1 MIQRFFRGFKVRKNV
16 SVNISIKIDSVIK
29 IQKIA
34 RGMICRQKLRRE
46 LKEYMDEINKANL
59 VKSLDQIRQEKAIN
73 IISRFYL
80 RARNKRRR
88 VRLENDSA
96 RLIQTKYR
104 AKRDRLKSYISIL
117 QLEKYP

>member
-104 AKRDRLKSYISIL
+104 ATVIPK
-117 QLEKYP
+117 